1 MPPRMSRRAIVP
13 WPINLQGPNTHPDC
27 CNLGSLDPNE
37 PASLRLDIGSMAHPD
52 SSAGRAGTVGPSTA
66 KRWLAPSFVGLLMAA
81 LLTGC
86 SSGGAPRSGSSAT
99 SQAPKTSTTVAV
111 TPPGSAPPS
120 STTAAPPM
128 PELAALSP
136 LNGPA
141 GTQVT
146 LSGSAFGSTPGRVTF
161 TPTSGGPGLSA
172 HIVRWADDNIVVV
185 MPAGVPPGPARPD
198 VWNSAGVEAGP
209 AGIGSW
215 PEFTVTEPSPPETTG
230 LSPSSAPTGGRFT
243 IVGTNLGSASGG
255 AVTFCEF
262 CGTGAAI
269 NEVASVISWS
279 SSEIVGI
286 VPALQCGTAEV
297 WVTIGTWRGQAGT
310 MNIANCGP

>member
-1 MPPRMSRRAIVP
+1 MAGDRAVADRSV
-13 WPINLQGPNTHPDC
+13 GSEDRGS
-27 CNLGSLDPNE
+27 CNLRPSDPNE
-37 PASLRLDIGSMAHPD
+37 SAVLPPDVGSTADPG
-52 SSAGRAGTVGPSTA
+52 SSAGRACSVGPSTA
-66 KRWLAPSFVGLLMAA
+66 RRWLALSVVGLLMAA

-86 SSGGAPRSGSSAT
+86 SSGGAPRSGSSAA
-99 SQAPKTSTTVAV
+99 SQAPKTSTTVTV
-111 TPPGSAPPS
+111 TPPHSAPAS
-120 STTAAPPM
+120 STTAAPAM

-136 LNGPA
+136 LSGPA

-146 LSGSAFGSTPGRVTF
+146 LTGSAFGSTPGRVTF
-161 TPTSGGPGLSA
+161 TPNSGGPGLPAS
-172 HIVRWADDNIVVV
+172 IVSWADHTIVVV
-185 MPAGVPPGPARPD
+185 VPAGVPPGPARPD
-198 VWNSAGVEAGP
+198 VWDSARVEAGP

-215 PEFTVTEPSPPETTG
+215 PEFTVTTPSPPEAAR
-230 LSPSSAPTGGRFT
+230 LSPASAPTGGRFT

-269 NEVASVISWS
+269 DEVATVISWS
-279 SSEIVGI
+279 GTEIIGT

-297 WVTIGTWRGQAGT
+297 WVRVGTWRGLAGT